1 MSKNIARSLSPAID
15 EISSAL
21 ERGEDKESKFTVDAL
36 QGKRRVVH
44 GNARVKYLTIRSMNF
59 NRRQGIITQ
68 LVRSLNIPFFPLLSK
83 RFFSPP
89 VASSF
94 SCLLFGFLF
103 SKKTMISRNLYF
115 CREEEEEF
123 IETIINLDNNTT
135 FIYLHR

>member
-1 MSKNIARSLSPAID
+1 MSKNIARSL
-15 EISSAL
+15 AL
-21 ERGEDKESKFTVDAL
+21 FRHRWNIICVGEGGGQREQIHRGCAPGGEE
-36 QGKRRVVH
+36 G

-59 NRRQGIITQ
+59 NRRQGIIAQ
-68 LVRSLNIPFFPLLSK
+68 LVRSLNIE

-94 SCLLFGFLF
+94 FCLFVGFFF

-135 FIYLHR
+135 FIYLHG